1 MASITTGLTQLMS
14 IYYDKVFLDRAE
26 AELKYDWGAQKR
38 NIPMN
43 SGRYNVL
50 PLSTVMSM

>member
-26 AELKYDWGAQKR
+26 LMLVYDFGAQKR
-38 NIPMN
+38 SYPMN
-43 SGRYNVL
+43 SGR
-50 PLSTVMSM
+50 